1 MALVASAKY
10 DRHLPVDQVIDHLIL
25 LLGRHL
31 LDLIEGPLK
40 VILIT
45 AKSVL
50 STAMVLSV
58 ATSSAVF
65 TVLAVVLLAEFALFF
80 ELAAEAL
87 KLFHELLVEEQLPDA
102 ERRCQHDEN
111 NRLFERAAHEPPA
124 VVGLL
129 AGSFEA
135 NDRSDCDEE
144 PHQEAYKGSAS
155 HELAKTALLQDFLVD
170 LVLASFLATML
181 EMSTLLL
188 ESV

>member
-1 MALVASAKY
+1 MALVASAKN
-10 DRHLPVDQVIDHLIL
+10 DRHLPVDQVVDHLIL
-25 LLGRHL
+25 LLRRHL

-58 ATSSAVF
+58 TTSSAVF
-65 TVLAVVLLAEFALFF
+65 TVLAVVLLAKFTLFF

-87 KLFHELLVEEQLPDA
+87 KLFHELLVEEQLPGA
-102 ERRCQHDEN
+102 EQRCQHDEN
-111 NRLFERAAHEPPA
+111 NRLLERAAHEPPA

-135 NDRSDCDEE
+135 DDRSDCDEE
-144 PHQEAYKGSAS
+144 PHQEAYKGSTS

-170 LVLASFLATML
+170 LVLASFLATVL
-181 EMSTLLL
+181 KMSTLLL